1 MFIKQVSVFLENKEG
16 SLAQATE
23 ILAKA
28 SIHILCISLADTND
42 FGLIRM
48 ITSDPDKAVEILK
61 ESGLSA
67 RITPVLG
74 VKLPHSFGMLHKLT
88 QALSESGINVEY
100 MYALTSGHENAS
112 ILIKTSD
119 MEKSEIVIDNSEFE
133 LVTPEEAYNL

>member
-1 MFIKQVSVFLENKEG
+1 MFIKQVSVFLENREG
-16 SLAQATE
+16 SLAQTTE
-23 ILAKA
+23 ILAKE

-48 ITSDPDKAVEILK
+48 IVSDPDKAIEILK
-61 ESGLSA
+61 EAGFSA
-67 RITPVLG
+67 RITSVLG

-88 QALSESGINVEY
+88 QALSESNINVEY

-119 MEKSEIVIDNSEFE
+119 MEKSVLVIENSEFE
-133 LVTPEEAYNL
+133 LVTPDEAYHL